1 MARLTAWL
9 RGRHPAQY
17 LVAAF
22 AIGIVVGA
30 GLLLLPFAT
39 ESGESTSFLTAMF
52 TSTSAICVTGL
63 VVVDTPTYWS
73 TFGEVVIMVLVQ
85 VGGLGIMT
93 LASLLIFV
101 LAGKLGLRGRLLAQ
115 AEVAAPLLADV
126 RRLVF
131 AVVKLSLIFEAIGAV
146 ILAVRWWTGY
156 DYSLGRS
163 IYLGIFHAITAFN
176 NAGFALWTDSLTQFA
191 TDGWISVTMAVL
203 IIAGGL
209 GFPVWLE
216 LSRLWRRPHS
226 WSLHTKLTVLVTAV
240 LVVGGTGA
248 VLAFEWSNPG
258 TLGPFDVGGKL
269 LTGFFQG
276 VTPRTAGFNTVDYGE
291 MELETLFVSDF
302 LMFVGAGSASTGG
315 GIKVTTLAL
324 LALMVWS
331 ELRGDPHVTVFSRRL
346 PAHAQRQAFA
356 DRHDCSHGRRRQHAR
371 PHGQQRVHPLAIPL
385 RGLLGLR
392 DGGALD
398 RDHGGYRRSRPVDP
412 DPAHVPRPRR
422 AAYTRRRSRP
432 ARAAEALPFPRGATD
447 HRLINACQGV
457 HRHRARP
464 LRRRARRDSRRHGP

>member
-1 MARLTAWL
+1 MASLSRWL
-9 RGRHPAQY
+9 RRRHPAQL
-17 LVAAF
+17 LVGAF

-30 GLLLLPFAT
+30 GLLMFPFAT
-39 ESGESTSFLTAMF
+39 ESGESASFLTAIF

-73 TFGEVVIMVLVQ
+73 SFGEVVIMLLVQ

-93 LASLLIFV
+93 LASLLIFL

-131 AVVKLSLIFEAIGAV
+131 AVVKLSLTFEAIGAV
-146 ILAVRWWTGY
+146 ILAVRWWTDY

-163 IYLGIFHAITAFN
+163 IYLGIFHAITSFN
-176 NAGFALWTDSLTQFA
+176 NAGFALWSDSLTQFA
-191 TDGWISVTMAVL
+191 TDGWICVTVALL

-216 LSRLWRRPHS
+216 LSRLWRQPQRLT
-226 WSLHTKLTVLVTAV
+226 LHTKLTVLVTAV

-248 VLAFEWSNPG
+248 VLAFEWGNPG
-258 TLGPFDVGGKL
+258 TLGPFGLGGKL
-269 LTGFFQG
+269 LAGFFQG
-276 VTPRTAGFNTVDYGE
+276 VTPRTAGFNSVDYGE

-331 ELRGDPHVTVFSRRL
+331 ELRGDPHVTIFSRRL

-356 DRHDCSHGRRRQHAR
+356 VATIALSAVVISTLALMANSEFTLSQSLFEAFSAFGTVGLSTGITADIAAAGQWVLILLMYLGRVGPHTLGVALALRERQRLYGFPEER
-371 PHGQQRVHPLAIPL
+371 PIIG
-385 RGLLGLR
+385 
-392 DGGALD
+392 
-398 RDHGGYRRSRPVDP
+398 
-412 DPAHVPRPRR
+412 
-422 AAYTRRRSRP
+422 
-432 ARAAEALPFPRGATD
+432 
-447 HRLINACQGV
+447 
-457 HRHRARP
+457 
-464 LRRRARRDSRRHGP
+464 

>member
-1 MARLTAWL
+1 LAGLTAWL
-9 RGRHPAQY
+9 RRRHPAQF

-22 AIGIVVGA
+22 ALGIVVGA
-30 GLLLLPFAT
+30 GLLMLPFAT
-39 ESGESTSFLTAMF
+39 ESGERASFLTAIF

-63 VVVDTPTYWS
+63 IVVDTPTYWS
-73 TFGEVVIMVLVQ
+73 SFGEVVIMALVQ

-93 LASLLIFV
+93 LASLLLFL

-131 AVVKLSLIFEAIGAV
+131 GVVKLSLIFEAIGATV
-146 ILAVRWWTGY
+146 LALRFWTGY

-163 IYLGIFHAITAFN
+163 IYLGIFHAITSFN
-176 NAGFALWTDSLTQFA
+176 NAGFALWSDSLIPFV
-191 TDGWISVTMAVL
+191 TDGWICVTVGLL

-216 LSRLWRRPHS
+216 LSRLWRRPS
-226 WSLHTKLTVLVTAV
+226 RWTLHTKLTVLVTAV

-258 TLGPFDVGGKL
+258 TLGPFGLGGKL
-269 LTGFFQG
+269 LAGFFQG

-302 LMFVGAGSASTGG
+302 LMFVGAGSASTAG

-324 LALMVWS
+324 LALMVWA
-331 ELRGDPHVTVFSRRL
+331 EVRGDPHVTAFSRRL

-356 DRHDCSHGRRRQHAR
+356 VAAIALSAVVVSTLALMANSEFTLSQSLFEAFSAFGTVGLSTGITADVAAAGQWILILLMYLGRVGPHTLGVALVLRERRRLYRFPEER
-371 PHGQQRVHPLAIPL
+371 PIIG
-385 RGLLGLR
+385 
-392 DGGALD
+392 
-398 RDHGGYRRSRPVDP
+398 
-412 DPAHVPRPRR
+412 
-422 AAYTRRRSRP
+422 
-432 ARAAEALPFPRGATD
+432 
-447 HRLINACQGV
+447 
-457 HRHRARP
+457 
-464 LRRRARRDSRRHGP
+464 

>member
-1 MARLTAWL
+1 LARVSSWL
-9 RGRHPAQY
+9 RRRHPAQL
-17 LVAAF
+17 LVGAF

-30 GLLLLPFAT
+30 GLLMLPFAT
-39 ESGESTSFLTAMF
+39 ESGESASFLTAIF

-73 TFGEVVIMVLVQ
+73 SFGEVVIMLLVQ

-93 LASLLIFV
+93 LASLLIFL

-131 AVVKLSLIFEAIGAV
+131 AVVKLSLFFEAIGAF

-163 IYLGIFHAITAFN
+163 IYLGIFHAITSFN
-176 NAGFALWTDSLTQFA
+176 NAGFALWSDSLTQFA
-191 TDGWISVTMAVL
+191 TDGWICVTVALL

-216 LSRLWRRPHS
+216 LSRLWRRPYRLT
-226 WSLHTKLTVLVTAV
+226 LHTKLTVLVTAV
-240 LVVGGTGA
+240 LVAGGTGA
-248 VLAFEWSNPG
+248 VLAFEWGNPG
-258 TLGPFDVGGKL
+258 TLGPFGLGGKL
-269 LTGFFQG
+269 LAGFFQG

-331 ELRGDPHVTVFSRRL
+331 EVRGDPYVTAFSRRL

-356 DRHDCSHGRRRQHAR
+356 IATIALTAVVVSTLALMANSEFTLSQSLFEAFSAFGTVGLSTGITADIAAAGRWVLILLMYLGRVGPHTLGVALAMRERQRLYRFPEER
-371 PHGQQRVHPLAIPL
+371 PIIG
-385 RGLLGLR
+385 
-392 DGGALD
+392 
-398 RDHGGYRRSRPVDP
+398 
-412 DPAHVPRPRR
+412 
-422 AAYTRRRSRP
+422 
-432 ARAAEALPFPRGATD
+432 
-447 HRLINACQGV
+447 
-457 HRHRARP
+457 
-464 LRRRARRDSRRHGP
+464 